1 MFKRKLVLFIICIAL
16 VCSSAII
23 AKAAPAYK
31 VTSASDTLKRGDS
44 VTFTV
49 NVSGTSKTKSLG
61 ALVSYDPNVFE
72 FVSGEMLVTGALLS
86 DFTGGTGVAAF
97 TAETDVNG
105 DIASF
110 VLKVK
115 TDATFGETT
124 VGAEVNVG
132 GVKELTE
139 TTVKVICQHSYG
151 SLEQHNETQHK
162 QACTCGD
169 VKYSDHTWN
178 NGEVATP
185 ATHTTVG
192 SMKYTCTGCG
202 ATKTTEIPKDSA
214 HAYGAIEQHNDAQH
228 KQSCVCGDVKYAN
241 HTWNSGEVITPSTHT
256 TVGSMKYTCTGCSV
270 TKNTEIP
277 ALSDHEYEEWEE
289 HSETQHKHACICG
302 DVQYADHTWNNGE
315 VVTPATHTT
324 EGEMQ
329 YTCTGCGVNKKAII
343 PVMTD
348 HVYGECEQHNETQHK
363 QFCVCGDVKYSDHTW
378 NDGEIVTPATYE
390 TKGEKKFTCTVCGET
405 KTEEIPVLEKPVTP
419 EEPINPEK
427 PDASETPDDQEKN
440 PQTGDTLTFALV
452 LFALAAV
459 GVICVITLAKKKN
472 IKA

>member
-49 NVSGTSKTKSLG
+49 NVSGTPKTKSLG
-61 ALVSYDPNVFE
+61 VIVSYDSNVFE

-97 TAETDVNG
+97 TADTDVNG
-105 DIASF
+105 DIGSF

-115 TDATFGETT
+115 TDATFGATT
-124 VGAEVNVG
+124 VGTEVNVG
-132 GVKELTE
+132 GVRELKE

-162 QACTCGD
+162 QSCACGD
-169 VKYSDHTWN
+169 VKYS
-178 NGEVATP
+178 
-185 ATHTTVG
+185 
-192 SMKYTCTGCG
+192 
-202 ATKTTEIPKDSA
+202 
-214 HAYGAIEQHNDAQH
+214 
-228 KQSCVCGDVKYAN
+228 
-241 HTWNSGEVITPSTHT
+241 
-256 TVGSMKYTCTGCSV
+256 
-270 TKNTEIP
+270 
-277 ALSDHEYEEWEE
+277 
-289 HSETQHKHACICG
+289 
-302 DVQYADHTWNNGE
+302 DHTWNNGE

-324 EGEMQ
+324 VGEKKF
-329 YTCTGCGVNKKAII
+329 TCTGCGAQKSTEIPKDPNHAYGAIEK
-343 PVMTD
+343 
-348 HVYGECEQHNETQHK
+348 YNETQHK
-363 QFCVCGDVKYSDHTW
+363 QACTCGDVKYSDHTW
-378 NDGEIVTPATYE
+378 NSGEVVTPATH
-390 TKGEKKFTCTVCGET
+390 TTVGEKKFTCTGCGITKKSVIPVMTDHVYGDCEQHNETQHKQSCVCGDVKFTDHTWNDGEVVTPATYEAKGEIKYTCTECGET
-405 KTEEIPVLEKPVTP
+405 KTEEIPVLEKPVEP
-419 EEPINPEK
+419 EVSPKPEK
-427 PDASETPDDQEKN
+427 PDVSEKPDNQEKN

-459 GVICVITLAKKKN
+459 GVICVIILTKKKN

>member
-1 MFKRKLVLFIICIAL
+1 LFKRKLVLFIVCIAL
-16 VCSSAII
+16 VCSSLVI
-23 AKAAPAYK
+23 AKAAPAYEI
-31 VTSASDTLKRGDS
+31 TASSSTLKRGDTVS
-44 VTFTV
+44 FTIS
-49 NVSGTSKTKSLG
+49 VSGTSKTKSLG
-61 ALVSYDPNVFE
+61 AVVAFDTNVFE
-72 FVSGEMLVTGALLS
+72 FVSGEMLVTGAMLT
-86 DFTGGTGVAAF
+86 DFKDGVGVAAF
-97 TAETDVNG
+97 TSETDVNG

-115 TDATFGETT
+115 SDADFGEAT
-124 VGAEVNVG
+124 VGAQVNVG
-132 GVKELTE
+132 GVTELVE
-139 TTVKVICQHSYG
+139 NTVEVICQHSYG
-151 SLEQHNETQHK
+151 EWTQHNDTQHK
-162 QACTCGD
+162 QSCECGD
-169 VKYSDHTWN
+169 VKYANHTWN
-178 NGEVATP
+178 NGEVVTP

-202 ATKTTEIPKDSA
+202 ATKNTEIPKDSA
-214 HAYGAIEQHNDAQH
+214 HAYGAIEQHNDTQH
-228 KQSCVCGDVKYAN
+228 KQSCECGDVKYAN
-241 HTWNSGEVITPSTHT
+241 
-256 TVGSMKYTCTGCSV
+256 
-270 TKNTEIP
+270 
-277 ALSDHEYEEWEE
+277 
-289 HSETQHKHACICG
+289 
-302 DVQYADHTWNNGE
+302 HTWNNGE

-390 TKGEKKFTCTVCGET
+390 TKGEKKYTCTECGET

-419 EEPINPEK
+419 EESPKPEK

-440 PQTGDTLTFALV
+440 PQTGDTLTFTLV